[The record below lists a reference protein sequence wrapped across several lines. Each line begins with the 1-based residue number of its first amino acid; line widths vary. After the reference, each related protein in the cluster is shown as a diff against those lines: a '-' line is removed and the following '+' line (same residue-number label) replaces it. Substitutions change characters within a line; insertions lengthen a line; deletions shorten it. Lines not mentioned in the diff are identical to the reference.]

1 MTQQFTPGRDVYLP
15 PTELLEQ
22 LSDSQANG
30 CLQVSYNSISYT
42 IYLSQGKLTYATNS
56 LEPFERLERHLR
68 RLNHEIPILTRDLR
82 TQIRVK
88 FESGWNKDELLKSDY
103 QAICYLVAQ
112 NYLKLAE
119 AELLIRRLT
128 REVLES
134 YLLIPKIES
143 EITVSKASLSPI
155 ICSFDWQPFVQNAQQ
170 RLQAW
175 KALSPNIWSPFQRPY
190 FFAQSHAQRRISSEQ
205 QEKLGRVLK
214 GFNFCQLSALFNQD
228 ELQLAQKL
236 YPLIVRG
243 VIFLRKPYPPF
254 DRLPKIDNT
263 NTNVLNRRITPRLP
277 QADTQAALVKI
288 PNTPKIEKTWKIA
301 CVDDS
306 PAVLR
311 KIEKFLD
318 NDAFVVSLIQD
329 PVKALVQIL
338 KIKPDLILLDIGM
351 PNLDGYQLCSLLR
364 NHALFKLTPIVI
376 VTGKEGFI
384 DRAKARLAGATDYIT
399 KPFTQSELLK
409 IAFRY
414 LT

>member
-1 MTQQFTPGRDVYLP
+1 MTQQFTTRREVYLP

-22 LSDSQANG
+22 LSSSQVNG
-30 CLQVSYNSISYT
+30 CLQVSYNSISYL
-42 IYLSQGKLTYATNS
+42 IYLTQGRLAYATNS
-56 LEPFERLERHLR
+56 LEPFERIERHLR
-68 RLNHEIPILTRDLR
+68 RLNHEIPALTRELR
-82 TQIRVK
+82 TQVRLQ
-88 FESGWNKDELLKSDY
+88 FESDWHNDNIIKSDY
-103 QAICYLVAQ
+103 QAICWLVEQ
-112 NYLKLAE
+112 NYLKSAE
-119 AELLIRRLT
+119 AEILVARLT

-134 YLLIPKIES
+134 YLLIPKTES
-143 EITVSKASLSPI
+143 GILVSKSNLSPI
-155 ICSFDWQPFVQNAQQ
+155 ICSFHWQPLLKNCQK
-170 RLQAW
+170 RLHAW
-175 KALSPNIWSPFQRPY
+175 KTLSPNIWSPFQRPY

-214 GFNFCQLSALFNQD
+214 GFSFCQLSALFNQD

-236 YPLIVRG
+236 HPLIVKG

-254 DRLPKIDNT
+254 DRLPKISNISPVSIAT
-263 NTNVLNRRITPRLP
+263 NQRIP
-277 QADTQAALVKI
+277 QGDTQAAIAKI
-288 PNTPKIEKTWKIA
+288 PNSPTVEKTWKIA

-311 KIEKFLD
+311 KIERFLD
-318 NDAFVVSLIQD
+318 NDAFSVSLIQD

-364 NHALFKLTPIVI
+364 NHVLFKLTPIVI

-384 DRAKARLAGATDYIT
+384 DRAKAKLVGATDYIT

>member
-1 MTQQFTPGRDVYLP
+1 MTQQFTTGRNVYLP

-22 LSDSQANG
+22 LSGSQANG
-30 CLQVSYNSISYT
+30 CLQVSYNSISYL
-42 IYLSQGKLTYATNS
+42 IYLAQGRLIYATNS

-68 RLNHEIPILTRDLR
+68 RLNHQIPTLTREFR
-82 TQIRVK
+82 TQVRLQ
-88 FESGWNKDELLKSDY
+88 FESNCHNDELIKSDY
-103 QAICYLVAQ
+103 QAICWLVEQ

-119 AELLIRRLT
+119 AEILIERLT

-143 EITVSKASLSPI
+143 EIIVSKSNLSPI
-155 ICSFDWQPFVQNAQQ
+155 ICSFDWQPFIINCQQ
-170 RLQAW
+170 RLEAW
-175 KALSPNIWSPFQRPY
+175 KALSPHIWSSFQRPY

-214 GFNFCQLSALFNQD
+214 GFSFCQLSALFNQE

-236 YPLIVRG
+236 YPLIVKG
-243 VIFLRKPYPPF
+243 IIFLRQPYPPF
-254 DRLPKIDNT
+254 DRLPKISNISPVT
-263 NTNVLNRRITPRLP
+263 TTTARKLP
-277 QADTQAALVKI
+277 QADTQSALARI
-288 PNTPKIEKTWKIA
+288 PNSPTVEKTWKIA

-311 KIEKFLD
+311 KIERFLD

-384 DRAKARLAGATDYIT
+384 DRAKARLVGATDYIT

>member
-1 MTQQFTPGRDVYLP
+1 MTQQFKTGSNVYLP

-22 LSDSQANG
+22 LCGSQAHG
-30 CLQVSYNSISYT
+30 CLQVSYNSISYL
-42 IYLSQGKLTYATNS
+42 IYLAQGKPTYATNS

-68 RLNHEIPILTRDLR
+68 RLNHEIPALSRELR
-82 TQIRVK
+82 TQVRLQ
-88 FESGWNKDELLKSDY
+88 FESNWHNNDIIKSDY
-103 QAICYLVAQ
+103 RAICWLVTQ
-112 NYLKLAE
+112 NYLTSAQAE
-119 AELLIRRLT
+119 ILIERLT

-143 EITVSKASLSPI
+143 EIIVSKSNLSPI
-155 ICSFDWQPFVQNAQQ
+155 ICSFDWQLLLKNCQQ

-175 KALSPNIWSPFQRPY
+175 KALSPHIWSSFQRPY

-214 GFNFCQLSALFNQD
+214 GFSFCQLAALFNQD

-236 YPLIVRG
+236 YPLIVKG

-254 DRLPKIDNT
+254 DKLPQISNISSLT
-263 NTNVLNRRITPRLP
+263 TATPKQFS
-277 QADTQAALVKI
+277 QADTQKVLAKI
-288 PNTPKIEKTWKIA
+288 PNAPTAEKTWKIA

-311 KIEKFLD
+311 KIERFLD

-384 DRAKARLAGATDYIT
+384 DRAKARLVGATDYIT

>member
-1 MTQQFTPGRDVYLP
+1 MTQQFTTGRDVYLP

-22 LSDSQANG
+22 LSGSQANG
-30 CLQVSYNSISYT
+30 CLQVSYNSISYS
-42 IYLSQGKLTYATNS
+42 IYLTRGRLAYATNS

-68 RLNHEIPILTRDLR
+68 RLNHEIPSLTREVR
-82 TQIRVK
+82 TQVRLQ
-88 FESGWNKDELLKSDY
+88 FESNWNNNNHIKSDY
-103 QAICYLVAQ
+103 QAICWLIAQ
-112 NYLKLAE
+112 KYLKSAE
-119 AELLIRRLT
+119 AEVLIERLT
-128 REVLES
+128 REVLEF

-143 EITVSKASLSPI
+143 EIIVSKSNLSPI
-155 ICSFDWQPFVQNAQQ
+155 ICSFDWQSLLKNCQQ

-175 KALSPNIWSPFQRPY
+175 KALSPHIWSSFQRPY

-214 GFNFCQLSALFNQD
+214 GFSFCQLSALFNQD

-236 YPLIVRG
+236 YPLIVKG

-254 DRLPKIDNT
+254 DRLPKIANISSAVT
-263 NTNVLNRRITPRLP
+263 TVTTKKIP
-277 QADTQAALVKI
+277 QADTQSALANIADPPTV
-288 PNTPKIEKTWKIA
+288 EKTWKIA

-311 KIEKFLD
+311 KIERFLD
-318 NDAFVVSLIQD
+318 NDAFTVSLIQD

-384 DRAKARLAGATDYIT
+384 DRAKAKLVGATDYIT

>member
-1 MTQQFTPGRDVYLP
+1 MAQQFTTGRDVYLP

-22 LSDSQANG
+22 LSGSKANG
-30 CLQVSYNSISYT
+30 CLQVSYNSIHYF
-42 IYLSQGKLTYATNS
+42 IYLAQGRLTYATNS
-56 LEPFERLERHLR
+56 LEPFERIERHLR
-68 RLNHEIPILTRDLR
+68 RLNHEIPSLTRELR
-82 TQIRVK
+82 TQIRLQ
-88 FESGWNKDELLKSDY
+88 FEPHWQNSNILKSDY
-103 QAICYLVAQ
+103 QAICWLVEQ
-112 NYLKLAE
+112 NYLKLSE
-119 AELLIRRLT
+119 AEILIERLT

-143 EITVSKASLSPI
+143 EIIVSKSNLSPI
-155 ICSFDWQPFVQNAQQ
+155 ICSFYWQPFMRICQQ

-175 KALSPNIWSPFQRPY
+175 KALSPHIWSPFQRPY

-205 QEKLGRVLK
+205 QEKLGRILK
-214 GFNFCQLSALFNQD
+214 GFSFCQLSALFNQD

-236 YPLIVRG
+236 SPLIIKG
-243 VIFLRKPYPPF
+243 VIFLRKPYSPF
-254 DRLPKIDNT
+254 DRLPQISNISSLTTAKIAQFN
-263 NTNVLNRRITPRLP
+263 
-277 QADTQAALVKI
+277 QEDTKAALARI
-288 PNTPKIEKTWKIA
+288 PNSPTVEKTWKIA

-311 KIEKFLD
+311 KIERFLD
-318 NDAFVVSLIQD
+318 NDAFAVSLIQD

-364 NHALFKLTPIVI
+364 NHVLFKLTPIVI

-384 DRAKARLAGATDYIT
+384 DRAKAKLVGATDYIT